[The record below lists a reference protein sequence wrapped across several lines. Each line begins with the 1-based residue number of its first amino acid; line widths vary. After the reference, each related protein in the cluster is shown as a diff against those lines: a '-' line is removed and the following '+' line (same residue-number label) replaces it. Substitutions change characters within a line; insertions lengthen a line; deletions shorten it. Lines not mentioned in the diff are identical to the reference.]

1 MFDDPIVAETR
12 LQRDSYAA
20 SFGYDLTKIVA
31 DLQARQ
37 GKDGRRVVDRRK
49 KAEQNDAPKP
59 PNVGFTDGA
68 STATQDLHAFF
79 LARRATRTHHKI
91 SAPGWP

>member
-12 LQRDSYAA
+12 LQRDCYAA

-49 KAEQNDAPKP
+49 NAEQIKD
-59 PNVGFTDGA
+59 
-68 STATQDLHAFF
+68 
-79 LARRATRTHHKI
+79 
-91 SAPGWP
+91 

>member
-12 LQRDSYAA
+12 LQRDCYAA

-49 KAEQNDAPKP
+49 NAEQNDAPKP

-68 STATQDLHAFF
+68 STAA
-79 LARRATRTHHKI
+79 
-91 SAPGWP
+91 SG